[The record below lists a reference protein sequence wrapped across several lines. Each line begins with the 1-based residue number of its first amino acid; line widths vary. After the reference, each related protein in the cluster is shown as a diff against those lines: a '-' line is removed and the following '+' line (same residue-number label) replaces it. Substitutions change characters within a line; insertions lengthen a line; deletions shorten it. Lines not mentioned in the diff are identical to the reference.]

1 MSQLISPHS
10 VSPISTKNGRLTL
23 STNPSVV
30 TKPVLSPGFY
40 EGPFQLERLNNGLL
54 HVRLRASNHIRF
66 AYAR

>member
-30 TKPVLSPGFY
+30 TPPVLSLFS
-40 EGPFQLERLNNGLL
+40 EGQFQLETMGYN
-54 HVRLRASNHIRF
+54 IREQSTSGPLTIYGF
-66 AYAR
+66 THSR